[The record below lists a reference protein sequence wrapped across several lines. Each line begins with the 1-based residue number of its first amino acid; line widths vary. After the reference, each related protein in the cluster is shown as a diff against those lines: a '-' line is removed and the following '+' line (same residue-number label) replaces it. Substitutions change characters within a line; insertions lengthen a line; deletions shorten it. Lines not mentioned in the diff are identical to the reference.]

1 MHDPVARSIFR
12 AKDKRRR
19 ALARLPFEE
28 KIRIVVRLQDIAAS
42 IRKNRRRRVWR
53 LD

>member
-1 MHDPVARSIFR
+1 MYDREIKAIFK
-12 AKDKRRR
+12 AKERRRR

-28 KIRIVVRLQDIAAS
+28 KIRIVVRLQDIAAA
-42 IRKNRRRRVWR
+42 IRKEKRQRVWR